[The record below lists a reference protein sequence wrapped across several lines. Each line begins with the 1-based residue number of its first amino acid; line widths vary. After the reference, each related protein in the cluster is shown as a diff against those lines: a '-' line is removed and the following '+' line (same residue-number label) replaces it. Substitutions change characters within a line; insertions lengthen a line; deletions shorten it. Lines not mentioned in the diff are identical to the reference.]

1 LKDWNWST
9 PGKLR
14 AHSPKCHFA
23 SKGHN
28 QVLLPEPTTANLTE
42 AHFAIRNG
50 CFVTQGLGD
59 MGSFAISAWK
69 AWW

>member
-1 LKDWNWST
+1 MSQNIPMADRL
-9 PGKLR
+9 
-14 AHSPKCHFA
+14 
-23 SKGHN
+23 
-28 QVLLPEPTTANLTE
+28 LLPEPTTGNLTE

-50 CFVTQGLGD
+50 CFVTQGWGD